1 MKCLRYVTLLLL
13 LISFGTV
20 FAQSDYV
27 ELGSRQ
33 YDLLTRLELKLRTD
47 SVLNFSAVK
56 PFERKT
62 ITDRLY
68 LFRHWLL
75 PEKFICQR

>member
-1 MKCLRYVTLLLL
+1 MKCLRYVALPLLLMCV
-13 LISFGTV
+13 INARS
-20 FAQSDYV
+20 QSAYV
-27 ELGSRQ
+27 PLGCCQ

-62 ITDRLY
+62 VTDRLY
-68 LFRHWLL
+68 YIQALAAAG
-75 PEKFICQR
+75 